1 MTAVV
6 GQVVGAVA
14 ASTSEDAADAD
25 DGAGRAVA
33 VSFDGLPTDAEGAFP
48 HPATGAASSMSAT
61 SASAIRTS
69 ATSTSAA
76 KPRNDRT
83 VITSVRSRTVT
94 PCLRG
99 TGIQA
104 KGLKAFL

>member
-1 MTAVV
+1 VTAVV

-33 VSFDGLPTDAEGAFP
+33 VSFDGLPTDAAGAFP
-48 HPATGAASSMSAT
+48 HPATGAASSM
-61 SASAIRTS
+61 S

-104 KGLKAFL
+104 KGLEAFL